1 MKSCYT
7 GATPVLR
14 FPWTRHGGRLGEAGS
29 LVGAR
34 VTPTSLKSCSQS
46 HSFAL
51 ARKCLGVFNS
61 NENHALCI
69 QNEDEV
75 AA

>member
-1 MKSCYT
+1 MLKACIELKKWLYKFRGEKSMKCCYT

-34 VTPTSLKSCSQS
+34 VTPRQP
-46 HSFAL
+46 
-51 ARKCLGVFNS
+51 
-61 NENHALCI
+61 E
-69 QNEDEV
+69 EV
-75 AA
+75 